1 MKKLLILPALLL
13 IIGMASCQKAT
24 FKTTESG
31 LTYKIHT
38 KNKGDN
44 PSIDNIAKIDFAY
57 RFPADSTFFESKMNG
72 SAAYI
77 PIAPSGYPGDIFEGL
92 RLLAKGDSATFL
104 FKAKDFFT
112 ITAGYPMVPPF
123 MKDDDTLYVDVMLHD
138 FFTQEEYEVY
148 MQKQREEMMKEQENA
163 AKNELSI
170 LEKYLSDNNI
180 TTEPEASGLIII
192 VQEEGK
198 GDIPRSGQ
206 TVTVNYTGMV
216 LDGTVFDSST
226 GREPFEFVL
235 GQGQVIRGW
244 DEAISKLKVGSKARV
259 IITSNLAYGDQQTG
273 PVITPFSTLIFD
285 IELVSAQ

>member
-13 IIGMASCQKAT
+13 IISMASCQKGNY
-24 FKTTESG
+24 KTTESG
-31 LTYKIHT
+31 LTYKLHT
-38 KNKGDN
+38 NKKGN
-44 PSIDNIAKIDFAY
+44 KPSIDNIAKIDFAY

-77 PIAPSGYPGDIFEGL
+77 KIEPSGYPGDIFEGL
-92 RLLAKGDSATFL
+92 RLLSKGDSVTFL
-104 FKAKDFFT
+104 FKAIDFFT
-112 ITAGYPMVPPF
+112 KTAGYPMVPPF
-123 MKDDDTLYVDVMLHD
+123 MQDNDTLYVDVVLHD

-148 MQKQREEMMKEQENA
+148 MQKQQEEMMKEQETA

-170 LEKYLSDNNI
+170 LDKYLSDNNI

-192 VQEEGK
+192 VQEEGN
-198 GDIPRSGQ
+198 GPVASSGQ
-206 TVTVNYTGMV
+206 TVKVNYTGMV

-226 GREPFEFVL
+226 GRGPIEFVL

-244 DEAISKLKVGSKARV
+244 DEAISKLKVGSKAR
-259 IITSNLAYGDQQTG
+259 IIIPSHLAYGDRQTG